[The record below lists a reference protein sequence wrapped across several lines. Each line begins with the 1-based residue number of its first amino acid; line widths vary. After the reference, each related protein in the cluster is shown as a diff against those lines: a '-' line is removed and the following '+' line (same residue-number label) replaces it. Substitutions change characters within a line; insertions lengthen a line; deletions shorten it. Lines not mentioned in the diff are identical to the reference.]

1 LRKAD
6 DAEAHEERNCK
17 MNADRTQRIENGS
30 HAPNRSGPLYF
41 EDLHVGETWVSD
53 GRTVT
58 ETDVVMFAGLTGD
71 YNPLHVDREFAK
83 ETPFGK
89 PIAHGLL
96 GMSLVAGL
104 GNHAPLVKTAAF
116 VSVRDWKFLEP
127 TFIGDTVHVTT
138 EVMEKQPR
146 GRRRGEVVWMRRL
159 VRHDGTTLQEG
170 LFESLVMKRQP
181 GEAVSA
187 PSPLGG

>member
-1 LRKAD
+1 MSTEKA
-6 DAEAHEERNCK
+6 
-17 MNADRTQRIENGS
+17 QPIESSPDG
-30 HAPNRSGPLYF
+30 ARQPRLSGPLYF
-41 EDLHVGETWVSD
+41 EDIHVGDTWVSG

-71 YNPLHVDREFAK
+71 YNPLHVDHEFAK

-96 GMSLVAGL
+96 GMALVAGL

-127 TFIGDTVHVTT
+127 TFIGDTVHVHT
-138 EVMEKQPR
+138 EVMEMCER
-146 GRRRGEVVWMRRL
+146 GRRRGEVVWRRRL

-170 LFESLVMKRQP
+170 LFDSLVMKRLP
-181 GEAVSA
+181 G
-187 PSPLGG
+187 